1 MPRIIPIRDLK
12 DTAKISEMVHESD
25 EPIFVTKNGY
35 GEMAIMSMKAYEEKM
50 FMFDLYEKVAAAE
63 KEFQEGKGRD
73 AFESIKKIK
82 EKHGMSTE
90 E

>member
-1 MPRIIPIRDLK
+1 
-12 DTAKISEMVHESD
+12 
-25 EPIFVTKNGY
+25 
-35 GEMAIMSMKAYEEKM
+35 
-50 FMFDLYEKVAAAE
+50 MFDLYEKVAAAE

-73 AFESIKKIK
+73 AFESIKQIK

>member
-35 GEMAIMSMKAYEEKM
+35 GDMAIMSMKAYEEKCLCSTSM
-50 FMFDLYEKVAAAE
+50 KRSPPQKKSFR
-63 KEFQEGKGRD
+63 KERG
-73 AFESIKKIK
+73 
-82 EKHGMSTE
+82 GMLLNQSNK
-90 E
+90 